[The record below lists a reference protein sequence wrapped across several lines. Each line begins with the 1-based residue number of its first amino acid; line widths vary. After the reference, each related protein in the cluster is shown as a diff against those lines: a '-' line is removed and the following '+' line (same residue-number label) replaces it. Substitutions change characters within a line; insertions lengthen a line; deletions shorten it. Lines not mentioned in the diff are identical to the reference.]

1 MDAEMSSPRPGVHG
15 WMTGW
20 EFGNPVKITFGRGC
34 RRSLSARIEGQSVLV
49 VTTRRGRSQLRDD
62 ACLQALE
69 RDKNVVWADEV
80 RENPDI
86 DHLQSMVAGLNGR
99 HFDSVV
105 AFGGGSVIDAAK
117 VLNVCLSRECGGM
130 TLHDLVK
137 NPQRHAGAKPAPL
150 YAVPTTSGTGS
161 EVTPFATVWNDETRS
176 KLSLSGPAVWPTEAF
191 VDPCLTDSVPQEIT
205 ISTGLDAINQAAESI
220 WNKKASAITSL
231 YATRALILAFEAL
244 PRLLEGKACDTARDQ
259 MAEASLL
266 AGLAISQTR
275 TALCHS
281 ISYPITA
288 HFKVPHGLAC
298 AFTMNAVL
306 RLNLRAEDG
315 RFAQLAKALTGSSE
329 LGGLIAMFEDLTN
342 ALQVRE
348 RVMRYVPGVQD
359 LLQLEGKMATPGRFE
374 NNLADEI
381 SVTDIIKSSWDR
393 AS

>member
-1 MDAEMSSPRPGVHG
+1 M
-15 WMTGW
+15 
-20 EFGNPVKITFGRGC
+20 
-34 RRSLSARIEGQSVLV
+34 
-49 VTTRRGRSQLRDD
+49 
-62 ACLQALE
+62 
-69 RDKNVVWADEV
+69 
-80 RENPDI
+80 
-86 DHLQSMVAGLNGR
+86 
-99 HFDSVV
+99 
-105 AFGGGSVIDAAK
+105 
-117 VLNVCLSRECGGM
+117 
-130 TLHDLVK
+130 
-137 NPQRHAGAKPAPL
+137 
-150 YAVPTTSGTGS
+150 
-161 EVTPFATVWNDETRS
+161 
-176 KLSLSGPAVWPTEAF
+176 SGPAAWPTEAF

>member
-1 MDAEMSSPRPGVHG
+1 MSSPHPCADVRNAG
-15 WMTGW
+15 WALD
-20 EFGNPVKITFGRGC
+20 NPVKIVFGRGC
-34 RRSLSARIEGQSVLV
+34 RDGLIGRVEGQAILI
-49 VTTRRGRSQLRDD
+49 VTTRRGRRQLKEDS
-62 ACLQALE
+62 CLQALE
-69 RDKNVVWADEV
+69 RNKNVVWADDV
-80 RENPDI
+80 HENPDI
-86 DHLQSMVAGLNGR
+86 DHLQEMVTRLTGS

-117 VLNVCLSRECGGM
+117 VLNISLSRECGDI
-130 TLHDLVK
+130 TLHDLVTD
-137 NPQRHAGAKPAPL
+137 PRRHAKARPAPL

-161 EVTPFATVWNDETRS
+161 EVTPFATVWNHESRT
-176 KLSLSGPAVWPTEAF
+176 KLSLSGPAAWPTEAF
-191 VDPCLTDSVPQEIT
+191 VDPSLTDSVPQETT

-220 WNKKASAITSL
+220 WNKRSSAITSL
-231 YATRALILAFEAL
+231 YATRALMLGFGAL
-244 PRLLEGKACDTARDQ
+244 PQLSEGKACNTARDQ

-315 RFAQLAKALTGSSE
+315 RFAQLAKSLTGSSE
-329 LGGLIAMFEDLTN
+329 LGGLTALFEDLTN

-348 RVMRYVPGVQD
+348 RVMRYVPDMQD

-374 NNLADEI
+374 NNLSDEI
-381 SVTDIIKSSWDR
+381 SVTDIIKASW
-393 AS
+393 SKPS

>member
-1 MDAEMSSPRPGVHG
+1 MAA
-15 WMTGW
+15 W
-20 EFGNPVKITFGRGC
+20 EFANPVKIAFGRGC
-34 RRSLSARIEGQSVLV
+34 RRSLAARIEGQSVLV
-49 VTTRRGRSQLRDD
+49 VTTRRGRSQLKDD
-62 ACLQALE
+62 TYLQALG

-80 RENPDI
+80 RENPDV
-86 DHLQSMVAGLNGR
+86 DHLQSMVAGLTGK

-130 TLHDLVK
+130 ALLDLVK
-137 NPQRHAGAKPAPL
+137 DPRRHAGAKPAPL
-150 YAVPTTSGTGS
+150 YALPTTSGTGS
-161 EVTPFATVWNDETRS
+161 EVTPFATVWDRETRS
-176 KLSLSGPAVWPTEAF
+176 KLSLLGPATWPTEAF
-191 VDPCLTDSVPQEIT
+191 VDPSLTDSVPQETT

-220 WNKKASAITSL
+220 WNKRSSAITSL

-244 PRLLEGKACDTARDQ
+244 PKLAEGKACNTARDQ

-266 AGLAISQTR
+266 AGLAISKTR

-288 HFKVPHGLAC
+288 HFQVPHGLAC

-306 RLNLRAEDG
+306 RVNLRAEDG

-329 LGGLIAMFEDLTN
+329 LGGLTAMFEDLTN

-348 RVMRYVPGVQD
+348 RVRRYIPSIQD
-359 LLQLEGKMATPGRFE
+359 LLQLEGKMATPSRFE

-381 SVTDIIKSSWDR
+381 SVTDIIKASWNK
-393 AS
+393 AP